1 MNRPTPTIIFLGDG
15 MADEPLPEL
24 NGATPLEYAQT
35 PAMDAIARAG
45 QSGSLLT
52 LPEGFPTSSEVAN
65 MSVLG
70 CDLATEYCG
79 RGPLEAAGR
88 GLPLGP
94 GDITF
99 RLNLTSQTD
108 GMITDYSGGHI
119 DPEDA
124 RVAVQAL
131 NEAFGSEEVHFYTGV
146 SYRTLLVLSGN
157 RFSARVKT
165 EKPDDHQGDRVDAC
179 LPKSLEPAGQATAL
193 WLADLM
199 RQAPT
204 VLESLPFNLKR
215 QVDGLPLA
223 NGVWPW
229 SGGKAG
235 ALKSIQSK
243 YGISGAVISAVDVI
257 VGLGRCLGMEVISV
271 PGATGYIDTN
281 FEGKAEAAI
290 RALSHFDLVYLHL
303 EAVDEV
309 SHEGRLDE
317 KIRAIENFDRR
328 IIAPVLAAFD
338 PAALNAVVLPDHPV
352 PVKLRKH
359 TRTPVPVAVRKVGWI
374 PDAVMTYGEKS
385 CLQGQLR
392 LMRGDDLMR
401 HLFLCGGHTKI
412 NQ

>member
-1 MNRPTPTIIFLGDG
+1 MTCPIPTIVFLGDG
-15 MADEPLPEL
+15 MADEPLPDL

-35 PAMDAIARAG
+35 PAMDSIARDG
-45 QSGSLLT
+45 QSGALLT
-52 LPEGFPTSSEVAN
+52 LPDGFPTSSEVAN

-94 GDITF
+94 EDLAF
-99 RLNLTSQTD
+99 RLNLTAQAD
-108 GMITDYSGGHI
+108 GILTDYSGGHI
-119 DPEDA
+119 NPEDA
-124 RVAVQAL
+124 WVAVQAL
-131 NEAFGSEEVHFYTGV
+131 NDAFGSEEVHFYPGV
-146 SYRTLLVLSGN
+146 SYRTLLVLGGKQ
-157 RFSARVKT
+157 FSPRVKT
-165 EKPDDHQGDRVDAC
+165 EKPDDHQGDPVDSF
-179 LPKSLEPAGQATAL
+179 LPKSLEPAGQATAEF
-193 WLADLM
+193 LANLM
-199 RQAPT
+199 RRAPD
-204 VLESLPFNLKR
+204 VLESLPFNRKR
-215 QVDGLPLA
+215 KVEGLPLA

-235 ALKSIQSK
+235 ALKSLKSK

-290 RALSHFDLVYLHL
+290 RALSNYDLVYLHL

-328 IIAPVLAAFD
+328 IIGPVLAAFA
-338 PAALNAVVLPDHPV
+338 PHALNAVVLPDHPV

-359 TRTPVPVAVRKVGWI
+359 TRTPVPVAVRKVGWK
-374 PDAVMTYGEKS
+374 PDAVMTYGETA
-385 CLQGQLR
+385 CRQGQLG

-401 HLFLCGGHTKI
+401 RLFT
-412 NQ
+412 

>member
-1 MNRPTPTIIFLGDG
+1 MKRPIPTVIFLGDG

-35 PAMDAIARAG
+35 PAMDAIARDG
-45 QSGSLLT
+45 QSGTLLT
-52 LPEGFPTSSEVAN
+52 LPDGFPTSSEVAN

-70 CDLATEYCG
+70 CDLAAEYSG

-88 GLPLGP
+88 GLTLGP
-94 GDITF
+94 DDLAF
-99 RLNLTSQTD
+99 RLNLTAQSD
-108 GMITDYSGGHI
+108 GVLTDYSGGHI

-124 RVAVQAL
+124 RVAVEAL
-131 NEAFGSEEVHFYTGV
+131 NAAFGSQVIRFYPGV
-146 SYRTLLVLSGN
+146 SYRTLLILSGKD
-157 RFSARVKT
+157 FSSRVKT
-165 EKPDDHQGDRVDAC
+165 EKPDDHQGDPVEAC
-179 LPKSLEPAGQATAL
+179 LPKALEPAGAATAT

-199 RQAPT
+199 RRAPQ
-204 VLESLPFNLKR
+204 VLADLPFNAR
-215 QVDGLPLA
+215 RRAQGIPLA

-235 ALKSIQSK
+235 ALQSIQSK
-243 YGISGAVISAVDVI
+243 YGVSGAVISAVDVI
-257 VGLGRCLGMEVISV
+257 IGLGRCLKMDIIPV

-290 RALSHFDLVYLHL
+290 QALKRFDLVYLHL

-328 IIAPVLAAFD
+328 IIAPILKAFK
-338 PAALNAVVLPDHPV
+338 PEALNAAVLPDHPV

-359 TRTPVPVAVRKVGWI
+359 TRTPVPVAIRKAGWR
-374 PDAVMTYGEKS
+374 PDAVTRYGETP
-385 CLQGQLR
+385 CRQGQLGA
-392 LMRGDDLMR
+392 MRGDALMR
-401 HLFLCGGHTKI
+401 HLFA
-412 NQ
+412 

>member
-1 MNRPTPTIIFLGDG
+1 MTRPTPTIIFLGDG

-35 PAMDAIARAG
+35 PAMDAIARDG
-45 QSGSLLT
+45 QSGTLLT
-52 LPEGFPTSSEVAN
+52 LPDGFPTSSEVAN

-70 CDLATEYCG
+70 CDLPSEYCG

-94 GDITF
+94 GDLAF
-99 RLNLTSQTD
+99 RLNLTAQAD
-108 GMITDYSGGHI
+108 GILTDYSGGHI

-131 NEAFGSEEVHFYTGV
+131 NEAFGAEDIHFHTGV
-146 SYRTLLVLSGN
+146 SYRTLLVLGGK

-165 EKPDDHQGDRVDAC
+165 EKPDDHQGDRIDAF
-179 LPKSLEPAGQATAL
+179 LPKSLEPVGQATADFL
-193 WLADLM
+193 SDLM
-199 RQAPT
+199 RRAPE
-204 VLESLPFNLKR
+204 VLEPLPFNRKR
-215 QVDGLPLA
+215 KVEGLPLA

-235 ALKSIQSK
+235 ALKSLKSK
-243 YGISGAVISAVDVI
+243 YDISSAVISAVDVI

-290 RALSHFDLVYLHL
+290 RALNHYDLVYLHL

-328 IIAPVLAAFD
+328 IIAPVLAAYA
-338 PAALNAVVLPDHPV
+338 PNALNAVVLPDHPV

-359 TRTPVPVAVRKVGWI
+359 TRIPVPVAIRKVGWA
-374 PDAVMTYGEKS
+374 PDGVLTYGETT
-385 CLQGQLR
+385 CPRGQLG

-401 HLFLCGGHTKI
+401 RLFSSLKPD
-412 NQ
+412 